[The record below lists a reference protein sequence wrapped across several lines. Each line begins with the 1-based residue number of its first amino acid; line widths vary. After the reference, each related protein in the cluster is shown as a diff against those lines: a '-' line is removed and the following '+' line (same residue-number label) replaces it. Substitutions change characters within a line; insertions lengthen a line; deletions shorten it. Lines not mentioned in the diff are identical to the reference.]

1 MWASILQSLM
11 GKGKN
16 TKPKVSENSIYM
28 TSVYTS
34 VFFVIEHTVNCF
46 MLHLRSINH
55 IFHNSFLKD
64 KHFL

>member
-1 MWASILQSLM
+1 M

-46 MLHLRSINH
+46 MLHFSQFFSEGQTLFIVLSE
-55 IFHNSFLKD
+55 L
-64 KHFL
+64 HFFSEQ